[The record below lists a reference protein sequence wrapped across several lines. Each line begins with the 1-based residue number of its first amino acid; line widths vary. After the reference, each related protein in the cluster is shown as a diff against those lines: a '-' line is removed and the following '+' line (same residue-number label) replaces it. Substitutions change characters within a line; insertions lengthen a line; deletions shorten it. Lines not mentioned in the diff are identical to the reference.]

1 MISCGNKDFNAFSN
15 IGIERITTVY
25 GKAGT
30 GKTCFCMMSAVENA
44 KNGKKVLFIDTE
56 NGFSVDRLKQ
66 MAKDEF
72 EKVND
77 NLILIKVKNF
87 REQHDRISQ
96 IEKLTKNVS
105 LVIIDKISNYYR
117 TFMKLDKELALNMLN
132 VQMKK
137 LQELNS
143 KGIDVLI
150 TNQVFSNSKLNKLE
164 MVGYGV
170 IFPYSKKVIEFTN
183 SNDRIAYLRKP
194 GLTQFRFKITD
205 EGITTG

>member
-105 LVIIDKISNYYR
+105 LVIID
-117 TFMKLDKELALNMLN
+117 TF
-132 VQMKK
+132 
-137 LQELNS
+137 
-143 KGIDVLI
+143 
-150 TNQVFSNSKLNKLE
+150 
-164 MVGYGV
+164 
-170 IFPYSKKVIEFTN
+170 
-183 SNDRIAYLRKP
+183 
-194 GLTQFRFKITD
+194 
-205 EGITTG
+205 

>member
-15 IGIERITTVY
+15 IGIERITTMY

-96 IEKLTKNVS
+96 IEKL
-105 LVIIDKISNYYR
+105 
-117 TFMKLDKELALNMLN
+117 
-132 VQMKK
+132 
-137 LQELNS
+137 
-143 KGIDVLI
+143 
-150 TNQVFSNSKLNKLE
+150 NKLE

-170 IFPYSKKVIEFTN
+170 IFPYYKKVIEFTN

-205 EGITTG
+205 EGI